1 MDPSGGRGGSMTTM
15 PTLTTATLTQWLSAF
30 PLFLS
35 TATSDFI
42 AKLFSGHQRSDCTP
56 KPPSQD
62 EDLPAELGG
71 GKRFPT
77 EKKNGTTS
85 LTAAARKKWDAATE
99 PMQPTNL
106 HDWHRLSASHKGHS
120 VNTEQR
126 EHSVINSVLYV
137 YVYNR
142 HIRVRH
148 NSVIHSNTSRQTS
161 MPARINRYNTISII
175 KMRNNIINKPNPPC
189 YRHMFVCNNI
199 SPNTNRETS
208 IPARV

>member
-1 MDPSGGRGGSMTTM
+1 MPTK

-30 PLFLS
+30 SLFLS

-85 LTAAARKKWDAATE
+85 LTAAARKKWDTATE
-99 PMQPTNL
+99 TYL
-106 HDWHRLSASHKGHS
+106 
-120 VNTEQR
+120 TE
-126 EHSVINSVLYV
+126 
-137 YVYNR
+137 
-142 HIRVRH
+142 
-148 NSVIHSNTSRQTS
+148 
-161 MPARINRYNTISII
+161 
-175 KMRNNIINKPNPPC
+175 
-189 YRHMFVCNNI
+189 YRHFERLERQAFNYMLSSADAV
-199 SPNTNRETS
+199 
-208 IPARV
+208 ARVKITEHQSYAASYSATDCVTELKSTIIAALTGMNCNKRT